1 MANLALAAGG
11 ALGEVDRFLSPTTS
25 ASSDASTW
33 QAGWVEA
40 ALHQE
45 QLADF
50 DVATR
55 FAACAGRRSFRASVY
70 HAISESFT
78 PPGPL
83 KDERYSAALHAFATA
98 HEYPSLPIERVE
110 TPVSGGIMPAI
121 LGFGTAP
128 RDRTRPVV
136 MAIGGPDLTK
146 ELVYCLLADGFT
158 RAGVELLAI
167 ELPGSGEALRLGGLL
182 RKQAQR
188 SSSAQRSTISTREPT
203 GVRCDRDPGFRSR
216 RLR

>member
-1 MANLALAAGG
+1 
-11 ALGEVDRFLSPTTS
+11 
-25 ASSDASTW
+25 
-33 QAGWVEA
+33 
-40 ALHQE
+40 
-45 QLADF
+45 
-50 DVATR
+50 
-55 FAACAGRRSFRASVY
+55 
-70 HAISESFT
+70 
-78 PPGPL
+78 
-83 KDERYSAALHAFATA
+83 
-98 HEYPSLPIERVE
+98 
-110 TPVSGGIMPAI
+110 
-121 LGFGTAP
+121 
-128 RDRTRPVV
+128 